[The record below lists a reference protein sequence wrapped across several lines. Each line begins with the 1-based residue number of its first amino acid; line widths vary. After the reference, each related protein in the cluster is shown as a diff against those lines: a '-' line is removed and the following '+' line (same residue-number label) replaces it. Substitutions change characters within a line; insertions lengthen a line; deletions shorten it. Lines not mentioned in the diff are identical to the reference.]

1 MMWSKLRAW
10 HSRLVGVLE
19 AGSPVG
25 DLLIRLWVANAFWQ
39 AGLVKIASM
48 YSTVYMFRTVYH
60 VPLLPPAFAAY
71 LGTGIELVFPVLLA
85 FGIATRFAA
94 GFLFIYNI
102 VAVIS
107 YPALWATGFTDHKV
121 WGLMLLM
128 TALHGPGALSVDAMA
143 QRWGPRLLRA
153 LKGARG

>member
-1 MMWSKLRAW
+1 MIWSKLKAWYSAIVRA
-10 HSRLVGVLE
+10 LE
-19 AGSPVG
+19 AGSSVA

-48 YSTVYMFRTVYH
+48 YSTIYLFQNEYH
-60 VPLLPPAFAAY
+60 VPLLPPVFAAY

-85 FGIATRFAA
+85 FGILTRFAA

-102 VAVIS
+102 IAVIS
-107 YPALWATGFTDHKV
+107 YPALWSTGFTDHKV

-128 TALHGPGALSVDAMA
+128 TTLHGPGALSVDAIV
-143 QRWGPRLLRA
+143 QRWGPRLWRG
-153 LKGARG
+153 LKGNRA